1 LQGLSQMKSQKIT
14 SETILRLGVNE
25 RNFPAFKVGDTVRVN
40 QIVKEGDKER
50 VQAFEGDVIS
60 SRNNGISSTFTV
72 RKIGANAVAVERI
85 YPYYSPAIESVVIV
99 RRGDIRRAQAYYVR
113 SRVGRAA
120 KFKEKILTKAQ
131 KAELSAKNA

>member
-1 LQGLSQMKSQKIT
+1 MQGLSQMKSQKIT

>member
-1 LQGLSQMKSQKIT
+1 MKSQKIT
-14 SETILRLGVNE
+14 SETILRLGVND
-25 RNFPAFKVGDTVRVN
+25 RKFPTFKVGDTIRVN

-50 VQAFEGDVIS
+50 VQAFEGDVIA

-85 YPYYSPAIESVVIV
+85 YPYFSPAIESISVV

-113 SRVGRAA
+113 ERVGKAA

-131 KAELSAKNA
+131 KAEQANKAA

>member
-1 LQGLSQMKSQKIT
+1 MKSQKIT
-14 SETILRLGVNE
+14 SETILRLGVND
-25 RNFPAFKVGDTVRVN
+25 RKFPTFKVGDTIRVN

-50 VQAFEGDVIS
+50 VQAFEGDVIA

-85 YPYYSPAIESVVIV
+85 YPYFSPAIESINVV

-113 SRVGRAA
+113 ERVGKAA

-131 KAELSAKNA
+131 KAEQANKAS

>member
-1 LQGLSQMKSQKIT
+1 MKSQKIT

>member
-1 LQGLSQMKSQKIT
+1 MKSQKIT
-14 SETILRLGVNE
+14 SETILRLGVND

-50 VQAFEGDVIS
+50 IQAFEGDVIA

-85 YPYYSPAIESVVIV
+85 YPYYSPAIDSIVVV

-113 SRVGRAA
+113 SRVGKAA